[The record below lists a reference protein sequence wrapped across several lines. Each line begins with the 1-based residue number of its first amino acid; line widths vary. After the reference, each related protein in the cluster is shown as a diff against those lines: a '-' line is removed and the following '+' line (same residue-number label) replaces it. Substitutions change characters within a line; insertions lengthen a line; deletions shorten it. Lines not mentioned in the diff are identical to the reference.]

1 MYNNGFPIKALGNDR
16 VVILHEPHKRR
27 IKKREDM
34 KKTGVILGAVC
45 ILAAV
50 LYFLV
55 TTRTGKGTAADFLPT
70 DVLISVEQRD
80 MGTLIDDFK
89 LSRLGRAVAA
99 IDYVKIA
106 SDLALAPEEIT
117 KIKNTG
123 RQLDKFLN
131 SPVFKEFLGREFTL
145 ALLPLPDL
153 ALDAPDKR
161 VANSFLFIA
170 RPRHNAD
177 ILELLSSIF
186 AEKLVQ
192 TSIQHGKYSLKQYVV
207 EEGMTLT
214 VATVE
219 GYVIAAFDEQ
229 RVQASLDRFDGRQGS
244 LAQNKE
250 YIRLRHEFIGA
261 KLFTYVS
268 MPALYGQAGRWA
280 EHLDQPQKEEMQ
292 KAINQWKGWEGL
304 AFGAWKEKGEI
315 RDKGVVLFTKEKLD
329 PLVGKMCAVQAVEN
343 TTLAMIPADILG
355 YYWTN
360 TVNLS
365 SFWEIFTQEM
375 KDSVE
380 QIQALEEDVKSF
392 TGLELQQ
399 IFAMFGSETVLLL
412 KEIAT
417 DGFIPLPNGAI
428 FLKIEKEDEFV
439 KMVEPLLSKA
449 EISTRT
455 EEYKGVKLISWG
467 VSLHPGL
474 QPVYALHQGYLIL
487 ATTVDLVKKI
497 IDSPAAEEQER
508 SDTAAIGA
516 KGIRGA
522 LVKDKSFHQIN
533 KGLNQG
539 LTEINN
545 SVSFVRFSSL
555 LQMIKELAS
564 WGGVMLSMQD
574 RETAQKSTVLLEQL
588 VLPLLDG
595 LAMYEVIGARSVIK
609 DDAIILESTTILA
622 P

>member
-1 MYNNGFPIKALGNDR
+1 
-16 VVILHEPHKRR
+16 
-27 IKKREDM
+27 M

-55 TTRTGKGTAADFLPT
+55 TARMGKVTAVDFLPT

-80 MGTLIDDFK
+80 FGTLIDDFK
-89 LSRLGRAVAA
+89 VSRLGLAMAG

-106 SDLALAPEEIT
+106 TDLDLDPE
-117 KIKNTG
+117 KINTV
-123 RQLDKFLN
+123 RDSRKQLEEFLN
-131 SPVFKEFLGREFTL
+131 NPLFKEFFGREFTL
-145 ALLPLPDL
+145 ALLPRPDL
-153 ALDAPDKR
+153 VLDAPDKS

-170 RPRHNAD
+170 KPRHNAD

-186 AEKLVQ
+186 AKKLEQ
-192 TSIQHGKYSLKQYVV
+192 TSIQHGEYSLKQYVV
-207 EEGMTLT
+207 EEGTTLT

-229 RVQASLDRFDGRQGS
+229 RVQASLDRFDDQQAS

-250 YIRLRHEFIGA
+250 YTRLRHEFIGA

-268 MPALYGQAGRWA
+268 MPALYGQADRWA
-280 EHLDQPQKEEMQ
+280 EHLEQPQKEEIQ
-292 KAINQWKGWEGL
+292 KAIVQWKGWEGL

-315 RDKGVVLFTKEKLD
+315 RNKVVVLFTKEKLD
-329 PLVGKMCAVQAVEN
+329 PLVGKMCAVQPVEN
-343 TTLAMIPADILG
+343 KTLAMVPADILG

-360 TVNLS
+360 TLNLS
-365 SFWEIFTQEM
+365 AFWEIFTQEM
-375 KDSVE
+375 KDSEE
-380 QIQALEEDVKSF
+380 QIQAMEQDVKTF

-399 IFAMFGSETVLLL
+399 IFEMFGSETVFLL

-439 KMVEPLLSKA
+439 KMVEPMLSKA
-449 EISTRT
+449 DISTQV

-474 QPVYALHQGYLIL
+474 QPVYVLHQGYLIL

-497 IDSPAAEEQER
+497 IDSPAGEVQGSA
-508 SDTAAIGA
+508 DTAGSVA
-516 KGIRGA
+516 KGKSGA
-522 LVKDKSFHQIN
+522 LVKDKSFQQIN
-533 KGLNQG
+533 EGLNQG
-539 LTEINN
+539 LNEVNN

-574 RETAQKSTVLLEQL
+574 RETALKSTVVLEQL
-588 VLPLLDG
+588 ILPLLDG

-609 DDAIILESTTILA
+609 GDAIILESTTILA
-622 P
+622 H

>member
-1 MYNNGFPIKALGNDR
+1 
-16 VVILHEPHKRR
+16 
-27 IKKREDM
+27 
-34 KKTGVILGAVC
+34 
-45 ILAAV
+45 
-50 LYFLV
+50 
-55 TTRTGKGTAADFLPT
+55 
-70 DVLISVEQRD
+70 
-80 MGTLIDDFK
+80 
-89 LSRLGRAVAA
+89 
-99 IDYVKIA
+99 
-106 SDLALAPEEIT
+106 
-117 KIKNTG
+117 
-123 RQLDKFLN
+123 
-131 SPVFKEFLGREFTL
+131 
-145 ALLPLPDL
+145 
-153 ALDAPDKR
+153 
-161 VANSFLFIA
+161 
-170 RPRHNAD
+170 
-177 ILELLSSIF
+177 
-186 AEKLVQ
+186 
-192 TSIQHGKYSLKQYVV
+192 
-207 EEGMTLT
+207 
-214 VATVE
+214 
-219 GYVIAAFDEQ
+219 
-229 RVQASLDRFDGRQGS
+229 
-244 LAQNKE
+244 
-250 YIRLRHEFIGA
+250 
-261 KLFTYVS
+261 
-268 MPALYGQAGRWA
+268 
-280 EHLDQPQKEEMQ
+280 
-292 KAINQWKGWEGL
+292 
-304 AFGAWKEKGEI
+304 
-315 RDKGVVLFTKEKLD
+315 
-329 PLVGKMCAVQAVEN
+329 
-343 TTLAMIPADILG
+343 
-355 YYWTN
+355 
-360 TVNLS
+360 
-365 SFWEIFTQEM
+365 
-375 KDSVE
+375 
-380 QIQALEEDVKSF
+380 
-392 TGLELQQ
+392 
-399 IFAMFGSETVLLL
+399 
-412 KEIAT
+412 
-417 DGFIPLPNGAI
+417 
-428 FLKIEKEDEFV
+428 LKIEKEDEFV